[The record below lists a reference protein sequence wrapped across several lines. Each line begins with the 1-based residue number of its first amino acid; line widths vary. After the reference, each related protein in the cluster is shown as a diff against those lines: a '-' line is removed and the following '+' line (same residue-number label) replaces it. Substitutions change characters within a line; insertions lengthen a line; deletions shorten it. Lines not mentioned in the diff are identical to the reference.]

1 MSFLNLTFSYIRFP
15 YVQLNSVSTRLDF
28 RAKRR
33 IFFISAT
40 LFLLVMVF
48 YLYLAGDIVTKNL
61 EREALKAEL
70 FKSLVGARE
79 AESLLMK
86 DSIAKNPQFFGS
98 LGYQEAGNLQIIK
111 RNRNVT
117 ESSKKHFL
125 Y

>member
-1 MSFLNLTFSYIRFP
+1 MSVLNLTFSYIRFP
-15 YVQLNSVSTRLDF
+15 YIRLRRSFFVSAIL
-28 RAKRR
+28 
-33 IFFISAT
+33 FIIM
-40 LFLLVMVF
+40 MVF
-48 YLYLAGDIVTKNL
+48 YLYLAGDAVTKNL

-70 FKSLVGARE
+70 IKGLTVARE

-86 DSIAKNPQFFGS
+86 DSIAKNLQFFGS

-117 ESSKKHFL
+117 ESPKKRFL

>member
-1 MSFLNLTFSYIRFP
+1 MSVLNLTFSYISFP
-15 YVQLNSVSTRLDF
+15 YVRLRKSFFVS
-28 RAKRR
+28 A
-33 IFFISAT
+33 I
-40 LFLLVMVF
+40 LFLLVMIF

-70 FKSLVGARE
+70 FKSLVVARE
-79 AESLLMK
+79 AESFLVK

-98 LGYQEAGNLQIIK
+98 LGYQEAGNLKIIK